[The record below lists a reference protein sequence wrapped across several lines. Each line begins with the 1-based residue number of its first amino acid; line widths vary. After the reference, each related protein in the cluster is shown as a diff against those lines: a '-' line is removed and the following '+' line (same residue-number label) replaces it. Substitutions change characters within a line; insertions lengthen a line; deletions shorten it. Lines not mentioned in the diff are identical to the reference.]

1 MENPRVAIRIE
12 EALSLH
18 ISTRTEVR
26 EVFEMLRK
34 LTEERREDTH
44 RTIYLVPDEVK
55 VQVCACEIPATFKDQ
70 GSLRRAIR
78 DNDLVAKQHEH
89 ERNGRVETLRSAQ
102 GYDLAVLHAMSD
114 DELVELKREARS
126 A

>member
-55 VQVCACEIPATFKDQ
+55 VQVCACEIPATFSQ
-70 GSLRRAIR
+70 LLRRAIR

-89 ERNGRVETLRSAQ
+89 ARNGRIETLRTHRPKIRKEST
-102 GYDLAVLHAMSD
+102 LR
-114 DELVELKREARS
+114 LVFFIN
-126 A
+126 

>member
-44 RTIYLVPDEVK
+44 RTIYLVPDEK
-55 VQVCACEIPATFKDQ
+55 KHQVCACEIPATFSQ
-70 GSLRRAIR
+70 LLRRAMR

-89 ERNGRVETLRSAQ
+89 ERNGRVETLRSAH
-102 GYDLAVLHAMSD
+102 GYDLAVLQAMSD